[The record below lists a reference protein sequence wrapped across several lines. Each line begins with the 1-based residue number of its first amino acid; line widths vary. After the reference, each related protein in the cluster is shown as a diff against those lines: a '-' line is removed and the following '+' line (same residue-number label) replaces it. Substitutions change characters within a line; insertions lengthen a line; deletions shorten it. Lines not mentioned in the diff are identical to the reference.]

1 VVGQAVPIRR
11 TTVSGEVADRLAG
24 QIRSGEFPAG
34 ARLPSERALGAQFGV
49 GRTSVR
55 EAMRMLQA
63 TGLVTV
69 RPGHGVFVADGS
81 HVAGWPFARWE
92 AHFHYRVEELFEARI
107 AIEPRAAARAAA
119 LAEQEDRDALARSL
133 ANFEAAIHAND
144 LPKMVLADSDFHD
157 AIMRAS
163 RNRLFQAMLSV
174 ANHLLIESRRA
185 SLSTPGRAPRVLAK
199 HRAIYDAVVAG
210 DGPGA
215 EQAMRAH
222 LLSFASD
229 MQVADPASPEEDG

>member
-1 VVGQAVPIRR
+1 MVGQAIPIRR
-11 TTVSGEVADRLAG
+11 TTVSGEVADRLVG
-24 QIRSGEFPAG
+24 LIRSGELPPG
-34 ARLPSERALGAQFGV
+34 ARLPSERELGVQFGV

-55 EAMRMLQA
+55 EAVRMLQA

-69 RPGHGVFVADGS
+69 RPGHGIFVASDSPG
-81 HVAGWPFARWE
+81 AGWPFARWE
-92 AHFHYRVEELFEARI
+92 ANFHYRVEELFEARI

-119 LAEQEDRDALARSL
+119 LAGHDDRDALARSL
-133 ANFEAAIHAND
+133 ARFETAIHASD
-144 LPKMVLADSDFHD
+144 LPEMVLADSDFHD

-163 RNRLFQAMLSV
+163 HNRLFQAMFSV

-185 SLSTPGRAPRVLAK
+185 SLSTSDRAPRVLDK
-199 HRAIYDAVVAG
+199 HRAIYDAIVAG
-210 DGPGA
+210 DAPGA

-229 MQVADPASPEEDG
+229 MQVADPIGLEEDA